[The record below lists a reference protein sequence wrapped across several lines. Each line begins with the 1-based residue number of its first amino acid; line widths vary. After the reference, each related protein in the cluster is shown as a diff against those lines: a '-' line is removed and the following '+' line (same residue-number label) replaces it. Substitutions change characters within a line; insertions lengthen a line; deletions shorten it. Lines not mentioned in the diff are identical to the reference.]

1 MTAVTE
7 NSGGDAQDLRSTGV
21 PWGFWWTTVFAIL
34 VAVVYL
40 IVALLPAGLIIAAR
54 YPGGSVETASKLI
67 QSTVAEGFYLAIVS
81 IATAFVCGGLIF
93 LLAGVRK
100 GISVSDYLGLKSPRS
115 TAIFKWLG
123 VAVALWALCDT
134 SSVLLKR
141 NVVPDFMVKAYLT
154 AGSVPLFWLGIAVAA
169 PVFEELFF
177 IGFIF
182 AGWARSR
189 LRPTGTIFLTAA
201 LWAAIHQQY
210 DFYDMTMIGVMGIL
224 LGFARLQTGSLY
236 TPILMHCLQNLI
248 ATTELWLFARNGV

>member
-1 MTAVTE
+1 
-7 NSGGDAQDLRSTGV
+7 
-21 PWGFWWTTVFAIL
+21 
-34 VAVVYL
+34 
-40 IVALLPAGLIIAAR
+40 VALLPAGLIIAAR

-177 IGFIF
+177 RGFIF

-224 LGFARLQTGSLY
+224 LGFTRRFSCTACKILLPRPSCGCSRATASECRPIVQFLPVSFRPCVR
-236 TPILMHCLQNLI
+236 TPNERGALGIKK
-248 ATTELWLFARNGV
+248 R